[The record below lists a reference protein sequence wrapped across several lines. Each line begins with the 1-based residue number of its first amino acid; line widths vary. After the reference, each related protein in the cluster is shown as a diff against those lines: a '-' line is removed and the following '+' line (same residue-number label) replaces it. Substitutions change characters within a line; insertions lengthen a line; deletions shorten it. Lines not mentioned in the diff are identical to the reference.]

1 MQAAQELGI
10 SPQQFRGNPAVMDK
24 VTQYLNQKYPGQNWT
39 NGGARAGDWV
49 SANGQGFDVLPAG
62 DANWQWLS
70 DPANSTAG
78 SGGDSGYGGFAS
90 TGLTPTQQIE
100 QTPGYQ
106 FSVDQAMNAIQHS
119 AAARGTLLSG
129 GLMKNLGSYIANSVA
144 GPAYQQQVGNLY
156 NLATMGGNAAA
167 AGGRIGTDYANAG
180 SGLYGDIGNAQAAGT
195 VGSANAWNGA
205 LGGVADAINKGIGY
219 KYGNQDPYGYPN
231 GYPGF
236 PGGGRDPFAANAS
249 GYAANGVNQTGVTY
263 VPAGKG

>member
-144 GPAYQQQVGNLY
+144 GPAYQSQIKNLY
-156 NLATMGGNAAA
+156 DVAGLGQNAAA
-167 AGGRIGTDYANAG
+167 LSGNAG
-180 SGLYGDIGNAQAAGT
+180 ANYGRSASDLLTGIGNAQAGATAAG
-195 VGSANAWNGA
+195 GSGYANAVTGA
-205 LGGVADAINKGIGY
+205 
-219 KYGNQDPYGYPN
+219 GNTAAQIWAYQHPQDPYGS
-231 GYPGF
+231 
-236 PGGGRDPFAANAS
+236 RDPFQANAS
-249 GYAANGVNQTGVTY
+249 GYAANGVNQTGVNY
-263 VPAGKG
+263 VRPNG